1 MSHASNYDTLRN
13 DTQVWFQKLKPVY
26 SEALQQVVHF
36 TSESFQHII
45 YKRARAERDKAS
57 QIMRFKLL
65 PRAVSLVELS
75 TTFQEYEEE
84 MKSFEIKKR
93 KKRVQQSKKVQY
105 WGIIAIIDGRKSK
118 VIVRKIGGGNDHFWS
133 VILAWTTNNYRNLK
147 LVSTMKG
154 SPHED

>member
-1 MSHASNYDTLRN
+1 
-13 DTQVWFQKLKPVY
+13 
-26 SEALQQVVHF
+26 
-36 TSESFQHII
+36 
-45 YKRARAERDKAS
+45 
-57 QIMRFKLL
+57 MRFKLL

-118 VIVRKIGGGNDHFWS
+118 VIVRKIGGGNGHFWS
-133 VILAWTTNNYRNLK
+133 VIPAWTTNKYRDLK